1 MISKNQLKR
10 RLSLIKF
17 KLKKALGK
25 DEKIF
30 IIGRN
35 KTGTTS
41 LKEVF
46 ENLGYSIGNQA
57 TAELFI
63 DDYEKKDFSRIL
75 TYCDSAE
82 VFQDAPFS
90 WPETYKHIF
99 KKYPNAKYIL
109 LERESSEAWY
119 NSLTRFH
126 RKIIKNGE
134 PINAIDLKNFG
145 YRRKGFLW
153 QAAQVVYGVNE
164 KTIYNKGLYINNYE
178 AYNREVKEFFMNN
191 KNFLSIVLSNT
202 NTVEQLATFLNKPMS
217 DIKIPH
223 SNKSQ

>member
-1 MISKNQLKR
+1 MRLKH
-10 RLSLIKF
+10 RLKEILTFSKF
-17 KLKKALGK
+17 KLKKLQGK

-41 LKEVF
+41 LKETF
-46 ENLGYSIGNQA
+46 EKLGYSIGDQV

-75 TYCDSAE
+75 AYCDSAE

-90 WPETYKHIF
+90 WPETYKHVF

-109 LERESSEAWY
+109 LERESSEVWY

-126 RKIIKNGE
+126 KKIVANGE
-134 PINAIDLKNFG
+134 KIDANSLKNFT
-145 YRRKGFLW
+145 YRKKGFLW
-153 QAAQVVYGVNE
+153 QAQKVVCGATE
-164 KTIYNKGLYINNYE
+164 KTLYDKTLYIKNYE
-178 AYNREVKEFFMNN
+178 DYN
-191 KNFLSIVLSNT
+191 
-202 NTVEQLATFLNKPMS
+202 
-217 DIKIPH
+217 
-223 SNKSQ
+223 